1 VQPGPWTPDRYCG
14 RMPAA
19 GSSPELES
27 VLDAAAD
34 CYLRFGVQKTTAA
47 DIAGQAG
54 MSRATLYR
62 RYGSHES
69 IFLALLTRESQA
81 MARDAE
87 DHLASIDDP
96 VERLVEG
103 MLFAIVEIGRRPVH
117 AAVFSSDSAGW
128 AVTQAVSLDALRQL
142 GEAGLRPLL
151 GPEPGPGI
159 DDAPAVADLIDW
171 MLRILISYAVVPGR
185 GDRELAD
192 IRRQL
197 TTMLVPAVERLRAT

>member
-1 VQPGPWTPDRYCG
+1 
-14 RMPAA
+14 MPAA
-19 GSSPELES
+19 APSPELES

-47 DIAGQAG
+47 DIASQAG

-62 RYGSHES
+62 RYGSHEA
-69 IFLALLTRESQA
+69 IFLALLTRESEA

-87 DHLASIDDP
+87 AHLASIDDP

-103 MLFAIVEIGRRPVH
+103 MIFAIVEIGRRPVH
-117 AAVFSSDSAGW
+117 AAVFTSDSAGW

-151 GPEPGPGI
+151 GPEPAPGTS
-159 DDAPAVADLIDW
+159 DGQDMADLVDW

-185 GDRELAD
+185 GGQDLAD

-197 TTMLVPAVERLRAT
+197 TTMFVPAFEHLRVT